1 MHSYSVTFI
10 TLSILSSFINALP
23 AACPTQQSVQG
34 ATYFITN
41 RANNTIF
48 VSQIN
53 HNGTLSFA
61 QEVPTGGAGGS
72 ASGGPDALF
81 CQDSIIQKDGVLSF
95 HYIH

>member
-1 MHSYSVTFI
+1 MSTKR
-10 TLSILSSFINALP
+10 
-23 AACPTQQSVQG
+23 CVQAKG

-41 RANNTIF
+41 KANNTIF

-72 ASGGPDALF
+72 ASGGADALF
-81 CQDSIIQKDGVLSF
+81 SQDSIIQKDGVISRDYA
-95 HYIH
+95 H